1 MNPSLQRGLCLLSL
15 LAPLAASSPAAAQDV
30 AAADAL
36 FNRGVAEMKAGNH
49 AKACPLI
56 AESLRI
62 DPQPGTLFTLAQCE
76 VKWGRTATAVARLDD
91 YLQLY
96 DRLTPDQKAQ
106 QLKRLKVVREQR
118 DQMAAD
124 VPELTLALPAA
135 APAGTIV
142 KRDDA
147 VVAGAALGLRLP
159 VDPGEHVIT
168 TQAPGGP
175 VWELKITIRNGEKRP
190 IVLVVNAAPTVE
202 ERSAT
207 REPTTGASG
216 AAAENRA
223 PLDVVAGGSSGR
235 RVAAYAIGGVGV
247 AGLVVGGVMGGLALG
262 KKAIIN
268 DNCGPGVDPKH
279 PIDATACKPAGL
291 TAAASVKP
299 LGLGST
305 VGFAVGLAGVGTAIV
320 LILTEHRT
328 APPATGA
335 RGPWISANVLSLGPE
350 GAIVE
355 AHGSW

>member
-1 MNPSLQRGLCLLSL
+1 MNLSSRRGLCLLAL
-15 LAPLAASSPAAAQDV
+15 LGPLGVSSPAAAQDV

-36 FNRGVAEMKAGNH
+36 FNRGVAEMKAGNP
-49 AKACPLI
+49 AKGCPLI

-62 DPQPGTLFTLAQCE
+62 DPQPGTLFTLSQCE

-118 DQMAAD
+118 DQMAGE
-124 VPELTLALPAA
+124 VPELTLALPAS
-135 APAGTIV
+135 APAGTVV

-159 VDPGEHVIT
+159 VDPGEHVIS

-175 VWELKITIRNGEKRP
+175 VRELKITIRKGEKRP
-190 IVLVVNAAPTVE
+190 ILLVVDAAPAVE
-202 ERSAT
+202 ER
-207 REPTTGASG
+207 
-216 AAAENRA
+216 RA
-223 PLDVVAGGSSGR
+223 PRESPTADSAASTESPVPVPGGGPSGR
-235 RVAAYAIGGVGV
+235 RVAAYAIGGVGI

-262 KKAIIN
+262 KKAIL
-268 DNCGPGVDPKH
+268 DENCGPGVDPKH
-279 PIDATACKPAGL
+279 PSDATACKPAGL
-291 TAAASVKP
+291 TAAASVKS

-305 VGFAVGLAGVGTAIV
+305 VGSVVGLAGIATAVV

-328 APPATGA
+328 APAVTGA
-335 RGPWISANVLSLGPE
+335 RGPWISANVLSLGSE
-350 GAIVE
+350 GAIVG
-355 AHGSW
+355 ARCAW